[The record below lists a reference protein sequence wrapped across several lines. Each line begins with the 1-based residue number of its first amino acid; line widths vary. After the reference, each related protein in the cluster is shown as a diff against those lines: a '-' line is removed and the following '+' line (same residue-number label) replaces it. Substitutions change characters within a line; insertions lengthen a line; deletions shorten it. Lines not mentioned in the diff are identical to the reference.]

1 MGYRLS
7 QTVKNAVVVGAITL
21 LSSLVNK
28 PLPDLPTLY
37 QSIVAGL
44 LGALLSYER
53 QTQPSQ
59 DTQNTEEQQKLSN
72 ILKLLG

>member
-7 QTVKNAVVVGAITL
+7 QTVKNAFVVGAITL

-28 PLPDLPTLY
+28 PLPDLSALY
-37 QSIVAGL
+37 QSIIAGL
-44 LGALLSYER
+44 LGALLSYEK
-53 QTQPSQ
+53 QTQPDQS
-59 DTQNTEEQQKLSN
+59 TQQTEEQQKTTN